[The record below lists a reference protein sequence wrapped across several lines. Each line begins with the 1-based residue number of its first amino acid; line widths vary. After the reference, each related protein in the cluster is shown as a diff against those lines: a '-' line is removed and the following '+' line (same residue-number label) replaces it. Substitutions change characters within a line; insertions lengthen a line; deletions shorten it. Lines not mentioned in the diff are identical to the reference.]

1 MLRINS
7 LVAGLL
13 IPFCL
18 SPSVT
23 AATINTNLNKDSNSF
38 LLSQLTEAGRQQEA
52 FARDSYTLYR
62 QIQDAE
68 ESRKRQQAH
77 AEQVRRMA
85 SSFIIKKDYF
95 SLGKLFYNNGY
106 MREAIDAYSKAIE
119 VNPRDYLSY
128 YLRAAA
134 KGVQEDLRGAFADY
148 DMAIAINPEFGSAY
162 LDRGIKKFKLK
173 DKNGSLQDFR
183 SAARIYKK
191 QGDTKNLNDI
201 IDRIQYLFKVPE

>member
-1 MLRINS
+1 MKRNNLFVS
-7 LVAGLL
+7 GLL
-13 IPFCL
+13 LTLVF
-18 SPSVT
+18 SQSA
-23 AATINTNLNKDSNSF
+23 AATSINANSKSTAI
-38 LLSQLTEAGRQQEA
+38 LYSQADFHQRQQEA
-52 FARDSYTLYR
+52 IASYHNMITIQR
-62 QIQDAE
+62 QYE
-68 ESRKRQQAH
+68 N
-77 AEQVRRMA
+77 EQKIRRLA
-85 SSFIIKKDYF
+85 LDFTNRKDYF
-95 SLGKLFYNNGY
+95 GLGKLFYNNGY
-106 MREAIDAYSKAIE
+106 MREAIAAYSKAIE

-148 DMAIAINPEFGSAY
+148 DMAIAINPEFASAY

-173 DKNGSLQDFR
+173 DKDGSLQDFR

>member
-1 MLRINS
+1 MKRNNLFVS
-7 LVAGLL
+7 GLL
-13 IPFCL
+13 LTLVF
-18 SPSVT
+18 SQSA
-23 AATINTNLNKDSNSF
+23 AATSINANNKSTAI
-38 LLSQLTEAGRQQEA
+38 LYSQADFHQRQQEA
-52 FARDSYTLYR
+52 IASYHNMITIQR
-62 QIQDAE
+62 QYE
-68 ESRKRQQAH
+68 N
-77 AEQVRRMA
+77 EQKIRRLA
-85 SSFIIKKDYF
+85 LDFTNRKDYF
-95 SLGKLFYNNGY
+95 GLGKLFYNNGY

-191 QGDTKNLNDI
+191 QGNTKKLNDI
-201 IDRIQYLFKVPE
+201 IDRIQYFFKVPE